1 MALQAVLNLCKCM
14 RMKRLIYAVLL
25 AVFAVGCTAD
35 LEDKSVTV
43 AEGDSHA
50 KIVNGSTGSVRGT
63 MLVRFAPSAE
73 KRLEAC
79 ATRSG
84 ATRTGVAGVDA
95 VLDGVDGYAVEPLF
109 VVTEK
114 NREKVYAAGLHLW
127 YELRFDEESDNE
139 ITATRLAQVAEVEA
153 VQYVHRVAKI
163 HQPQSNNDAPIIAL
177 QSTRASRGDVPFDD
191 PYRLYQWN
199 LNNLGSASKVKIS
212 STSINGLKDPVMGA
226 DINVVSAW
234 KLCKGDPSI
243 VVAVLDEGVMHSHED
258 LNGNIWINE
267 KEKSGQ
273 SGVDDDGNGYK
284 DDIYGFNF
292 TTMKGEITW
301 DKAHDSGHGSH
312 VAGIVS
318 AVSNNGVGV
327 CGIAGGSGDNDG
339 VRLMSIQIFSGKDG
353 TTTTNLV
360 RAMQYAADNGA
371 HIMQCSWGY
380 LSAEAPDASYADPGN
395 DTYYRRYLASEA
407 AAIDYFI
414 EHGGTEDGPIDGGL
428 AIFAAGNSSAP
439 RPGYP
444 AAYEPCIA
452 VAAISPSLVPA
463 YYTDYGPGTDIAAPG
478 GESLYNYGDVLSTV
492 PEKFASGG
500 TKYYGMMQGTS
511 QACPHVS
518 GVAALG
524 LSYAKKLGKR
534 YTAKE
539 FRSMLLSATNDIEPY
554 LTGTLSFQDVYG
566 DYYNFNYADYKG
578 KLGAGY
584 VDAYKLLLQVQG
596 TPYITVKTG
605 EDTPIDLSLFF
616 GDGVDNAVFKGMEMT
631 TEDRDNVGFGSP
643 TYKDGIFTVNC
654 SKSGAATVTIT
665 MLVGGGSLTDNT
677 KPYPTEVTKSFVI
690 ISKEKISTNNGWL

>member
-1 MALQAVLNLCKCM
+1 MKRFLYTVLIAVLAM
-14 RMKRLIYAVLL
+14 
-25 AVFAVGCTAD
+25 GCTAD
-35 LEDKSVTV
+35 LEDKRVV
-43 AEGDSHA
+43 VEGDCND
-50 KIVNGSTGSVRGT
+50 KIVNGSAGSVRGT

-73 KRLEAC
+73 KRLEEV

-84 ATRTGVAGVDA
+84 ATRTGVVGVDA
-95 VLDGVDGYAVEPLF
+95 VLDGVGGYAVEPLF

-114 NREKVYAAGLHLW
+114 NREKVYAKGLHLW
-127 YELRFDEESDNE
+127 YEVRFDKEFDNE
-139 ITATRLAQVAEVEA
+139 FTATRLAQVAEVEI
-153 VQYVHRVAKI
+153 VQYVHRVDKI
-163 HQPQSNNDAPIIAL
+163 DQPQSNNNTSEISL
-177 QSTRASRGDVPFDD
+177 QDTRASRGEIPFDD

-212 STSINGLKDPVMGA
+212 SASIKGLKEPVMGA

-243 VVAVLDEGVMHSHED
+243 TVAVLDEGVMNTHED
-258 LNGNIWINE
+258 LVENIWVNE
-267 KEKSGQ
+267 KELNGQ

-301 DKAHDSGHGSH
+301 DKAKDTGHGSH

-318 AVSNNGVGV
+318 AVSNNGIGV
-327 CGIAGGSGDNDG
+327 CGIAGGSGFNDG
-339 VRLMSIQIFSGKDG
+339 VKLMSIQIFSGNDG
-353 TTTTNLV
+353 TTTSNLV

-380 LSAEAPDASYADPGN
+380 LSAEAPEASYADPGN
-395 DTYYRRYLASEA
+395 DTYYRRYLAAEA
-407 AAIDYFI
+407 GAIDYFI
-414 EHGGTEDGPIDGGL
+414 ENGGTEDGPIDGGL

-444 AAYEPCIA
+444 AAYEPCVA
-452 VAAISPSLVPA
+452 VAAISPSLTPA
-463 YYTDYGPGTDIAAPG
+463 YYTDFGPGTDIAAPG
-478 GESLYNYGDVLSTV
+478 GESLYDYGDILSTV
-492 PEKFASGG
+492 PAKFAAGG

-539 FRSMLLSATNDIEPY
+539 FRSMLLSATNDIDPY

-566 DYYNFNYADYKG
+566 TYYNFNYADYKG
-578 KLGAGY
+578 KLGTGY

-596 TPYITVKTG
+596 TPYVVVKTG

-616 GDGVDNAVFKGMEMT
+616 GDGIKNSVFKQMDMT
-631 TEDRDNVGFGSP
+631 AEDRANVGFGSP

-654 SKSGAATVTIT
+654 SKSGAATISIT
-665 MLVGGGSLTDNT
+665 MLVGGGSLTDST

-690 ISKEKISTNNGWL
+690 MSKEKISTNNGWL